1 MNINTKVSK
10 PAFLFPKLFSLGDF
24 KLNSEQLSKKQLVI
38 FVLVILLSII
48 IKVLIADYNMI
59 DHGEGATR
67 TWNALWW
74 AERPFFV
81 EPLSGNPGWW
91 YLIGPLILITKEIY
105 YTPIIT
111 MILAVT
117 IAGIYIFKIT
127 LLIGNYRTAIIAFFI
142 FILNPVIF
150 RLNYTPVPQQLY
162 LAAICIMI
170 YYFIKAVAATDSRQ
184 SMKYFFI
191 AGIFSFIC
199 LLFRAEGLF
208 ILLGFC
214 LIAFNTRKPGS
225 YIFVFLTII
234 FQVIWMGISYQI
246 YGDFFRTFT
255 AVREYDF
262 LVGANI
268 EGINLKARL
277 LGFFMP
283 YYFILVGTTF
293 VLFYFLVKGTILTY
307 KTRPFLIL
315 IIILLPIFLP
325 AFVNG
330 LYGSISSLYLTTR
343 YFYLTFY
350 LASIFTA
357 FGLESFL
364 NRFHSNTLKYS
375 LASVIILSAI
385 PLSYIKDF
393 VPVKYNKLFPKVIQ
407 FIASSED
414 PQDARHLIKFIEENI
429 LSYPALIFDIEGSDS
444 SILTVPFRTK
454 LAPPEKIM
462 ISGYNIPEEK
472 TGLKNEINAFMI
484 KNKKGIIFFKK
495 EPTLMN
501 TIFTELIEQNNNN
514 IIQMKKAGETSKW
527 VIYVY
532 ETQ

>member
-10 PAFLFPKLFSLGDF
+10 PAFLFPKLFNMGDF
-24 KLNSEQLSKKQLVI
+24 KLNSEQLSKKQL
-38 FVLVILLSII
+38 LVFILILLASVI
-48 IKVLIADYNMI
+48 IKLLIIDYNMI

-74 AERPFFV
+74 AEKPFFV

-91 YLIGPLILITKEIY
+91 YLIGPLIMITKEIY
-105 YTPIIT
+105 FTPIIT

-127 LLIGNYRTAIIAFFI
+127 LLISNYRTAILAFFI
-142 FILNPVIF
+142 FMLNPVIF

-162 LAAICIMI
+162 LAAICVMV
-170 YYFIKAVAATDSRQ
+170 YYFIKAVSATESRQ
-184 SMKYFFI
+184 SMKYFII

-214 LIAFNTRKPGS
+214 LIALNTRKPGS
-225 YIFVFLTII
+225 YIFVFLTVI

-268 EGINLKARL
+268 EGLNLKARL

-283 YYFILVGTTF
+283 YYFMLVGTTF
-293 VLFYFLVKGTILTY
+293 VLFYFLVKGTIITY

-315 IIILLPIFLP
+315 LIILLPLFLP
-325 AFVNG
+325 AFING
-330 LYGSISSLYLTTR
+330 LYGTISSLYLTTR

-350 LASIFTA
+350 LASILTA
-357 FGLESFL
+357 IGLEKFL
-364 NRFHSNTLKYS
+364 VKYRSNALKFS

-393 VPVKYNKLFPKVIQ
+393 VPLKYNKLFPKVIQ
-407 FIASSED
+407 FIATSED
-414 PQDARHLIKFIEENI
+414 PQDARQLIKFIEENI
-429 LSYPALIFDIEGSDS
+429 LSYPALIFDIDGSDS

-472 TGLKNEINAFMI
+472 TGLTNEINNFMS
-484 KNKKGIIFFKK
+484 KNKKGIIFYKK

-501 TIFTELIEQNNNN
+501 KIFTELIEQKKYSN
-514 IIQMKKAGETSKW
+514 IEFKKAGETNKW
-527 VIYVY
+527 VIFIY
-532 ETQ
+532 ETH